1 MKKLLTLLLTTALLA
16 ISFSN
21 ISISAHAETNDAA
34 YEKIIS
40 ETTEYFEDGSSA
52 TKIVTEE
59 SSAPARSA
67 SYSKS
72 GSSHYIFFD
81 KDKNELW
88 RFSVHGTF
96 TVNPGSSST
105 CTESSYSISISDNAW
120 ENESASVYHSGNQAI
135 GNAVFIKKFLF
146 FNVDTQNCNVV
157 LKCDANGNLS

>member
-1 MKKLLTLLLTTALLA
+1 MKKLLTLLITTALLV

-21 ISISAHAETNDAA
+21 ISISAHAETNDTAQ
-34 YEKIIS
+34 EKIIS
-40 ETTEYFEDGSSA
+40 ETTEYFEDGSSV
-52 TKIVTEE
+52 TIIVAEKSTTLT
-59 SSAPARSA
+59 RSA
-67 SYSKS
+67 AYSKS
-72 GSSHYIFFD
+72 GSRHYIFFD

-96 TVNPGSSST
+96 MVNPGSSST

-120 ENESASVYHSGNQAI
+120 ENELASVYHSGNQAI

-146 FNVDTQNCNVV
+146 FTVDTQNCNVV